1 MCVLSLSVSVYLFI
15 KFDNNYIVAV
25 PDAEVVAVH
34 RLVPVLHL
42 DVPFLGTLV
51 LTVEV
56 EVLLLEVEELLLLE
70 VEELLLLEV
79 EVVLS
84 LEAEEVLVMQHSLL
98 IVLTLEVE

>member
-1 MCVLSLSVSVYLFI
+1 MSVSVYLFI

-70 VEELLLLEV
+70 VE
-79 EVVLS
+79 VVLS